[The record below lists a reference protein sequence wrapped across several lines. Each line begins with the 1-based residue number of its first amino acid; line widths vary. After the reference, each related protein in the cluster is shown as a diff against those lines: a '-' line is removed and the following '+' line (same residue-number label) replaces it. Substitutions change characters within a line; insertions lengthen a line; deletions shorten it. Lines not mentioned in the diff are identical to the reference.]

1 MPVDTETAAREAATI
16 ESHVP
21 AFRARGWLLLGHLFR
36 RPPDTDLLGR
46 IADDAGL
53 AAGDG
58 DLGAAWSALAAAA
71 AQADIEALD
80 DEFHDLFIG
89 LGRGELVPYASWYRT
104 GFLMDRPLVTLRRD
118 LGLLGLE
125 RQPDVREP
133 EDHAGALADVMALL
147 ADPAAGQDES
157 TQRLFFREHVDSWMP
172 SFFNDLQTA
181 KGADFYRAVG
191 RFGTAFLE
199 FERAWLQADDTIA
212 SAQAGGTGQSRRP
225 SR

>member
-1 MPVDTETAAREAATI
+1 MPVDTESAAEAATI
-16 ESHVP
+16 ESQVP
-21 AFRARGWLLLGHLFR
+21 AFRTRGWLLLGHLFR
-36 RPPDTDLLGR
+36 RPPDAGLLAR

-53 AAGDG
+53 ASGDG
-58 DLGAAWSALAAAA
+58 DLAAAWSALATAA
-71 AQADIEALD
+71 AQADVEALD

-104 GFLMDRPLVTLRRD
+104 GFLMDRPLVALRRD
-118 LGLLGLE
+118 LGLLGFE
-125 RQPDVREP
+125 RQPDVCEP

-147 ADPAAGQDES
+147 ADPAEGQDDS

-181 KGADFYRAVG
+181 KGADFYREVG
-191 RFGTAFLE
+191 RFGAAFLE

-225 SR
+225 SQ